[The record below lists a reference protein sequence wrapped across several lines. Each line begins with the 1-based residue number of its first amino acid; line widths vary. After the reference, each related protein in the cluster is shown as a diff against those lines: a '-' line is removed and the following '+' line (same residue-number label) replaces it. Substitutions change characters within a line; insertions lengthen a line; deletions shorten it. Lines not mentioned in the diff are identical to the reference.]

1 MLVVINFTNFEVIE
15 DQFNVLGGDYLT
27 GSEIMEAL
35 QKYAEDQLKINNI
48 DPKPLIPVERNN
60 EDSAWALFELGE
72 FKADWEA
79 GEFEFTFTYTG
90 TAK

>member
-35 QKYAEDQLKINNI
+35 QKYAE
-48 DPKPLIPVERNN
+48 R
-60 EDSAWALFELGE
+60 LG
-72 FKADWEA
+72 FI
-79 GEFEFTFTYTG
+79 
-90 TAK
+90 